1 MILDVQLGQEGPNF
15 CKVLKSKTRSDFKT
29 DVGSSQNCEDD
40 LTLAVTRQ

>member
-15 CKVLKSKTRSDFKT
+15 CKGAQKQDQKRFKT
-29 DVGSSQNCEDD
+29 DVGASQNCEDD